1 MKSVFIIDDHDVFRD
16 GLKLILEEIPGIRVC
31 GECGSGEAFLY
42 EIFTLKPDAVLMDF
56 HLHAHS
62 SISLTKAFNHIQPRP
77 KIILMTMSD
86 EKRYQQDALA
96 VRHILDVG
104 GSLDLGLRPKGDDT
118 LSDTEVVDQYY
129 LADRFNIDLNRD

>member
-31 GECGSGEAFLY
+31 GACGSGDAFLY

-62 SISLTKAFNHIQPRP
+62 SISLTKAFNQIQPRP

-96 VRHILDVG
+96 AGASALVMKPFAVTEIQKLFTEYFPG
-104 GSLDLGLRPKGDDT
+104 ETGLLVQAGAPQIT
-118 LSDTEVVDQYY
+118 
-129 LADRFNIDLNRD
+129 